1 LFVAEENEQGALGR
15 LVGSATPRVVAPG
28 TTVEVTF
35 LVTAEGVTD
44 WWIFVNPGSENGAML
59 AGIGVPPTCAIHI
72 NEEGGAGWVCG
83 S

>member
-1 LFVAEENEQGALGR
+1 MGR
-15 LVGSATPRVVAPG
+15 IVGSATPSVVRPG

-44 WWIFVNPGSENGAML
+44 WWIFVNPGSDNGAML
-59 AGIGVPPTCAIHI
+59 AGTDVPPTCTIHI

>member
-1 LFVAEENEQGALGR
+1 LFLAEENEQGALGP
-15 LVGSATPRVVAPG
+15 LVGSATPSVVAPG

-44 WWIFVNPGSENGAML
+44 WWIFVNPGSDNAAML
-59 AGIGVPPTCAIHI
+59 AGIGVPPTCAIHV
-72 NEEGGAGWVCG
+72 NEEGGAGWICG